1 MTLLIPIIIF
11 MSKDIFVK
19 STVPKSVV
27 MFMPLLFICSGLA
40 MYMVN
45 SAVAQWTYISF
56 YGFFYALAFF
66 WSRNMI
72 NIQLYYITKQKY
84 KVFNRGTVS
93 FLIPCLFYYFFAEKL
108 HINDEWFFGLLFI
121 VQFIIFMEF
130 VYKVL
135 NEGADI
141 LNIRLFSL
149 KPREPKTKALWLLF
163 IVYLFLLFC
172 SFYSIYFVCFVYWQW
187 AHPC

>member
-130 VYKVL
+130 VYKGRCWYPQHQTILFETKRTQDKSFVIVIYCILISFVL
-135 NEGADI
+135 FI
-141 LNIRLFSL
+141 LFYLFSL
-149 KPREPKTKALWLLF
+149 FCLLTVGTF
-163 IVYLFLLFC
+163 
-172 SFYSIYFVCFVYWQW
+172 
-187 AHPC
+187 